1 MESDEGSLSCSQR
14 PTTGHYTEPNELSP
28 HQYNL
33 SSRSILI
40 LLFHSKWSFSFT
52 FRISDST
59 YIPFQSLLHAPNILS
74 YSIFCKMPF
83 FVYNLLNHSSFK
95 FLRPPAILS
104 SNILLT
110 TLFLSTLN
118 LCSFPYRITYFQLP
132 KNGIIHYE
140 KIRSY
145 YYYYYY
151 YYLVYCF
158 VVWGAHSADVL
169 RQ

>member
-1 MESDEGSLSCSQR
+1 MESEEGSLSCSQR
-14 PTTGHYTEPNELSP
+14 PTTGPYTEANELSLQ
-28 HQYNL
+28 QYNL

-40 LLFHSKWSFSFT
+40 FLFHSKLSFSFI

-59 YIPFQSLLHAPNILS
+59 YIPFQTLLHAPNTLS

-83 FVYNLLNHSSFK
+83 FVDNLLNRSSFN

-104 SNILLT
+104 ANILLT

-140 KIRSY
+140 KIS
-145 YYYYYY
+145 YYYY

-158 VVWGAHSADVL
+158 VA
-169 RQ
+169 